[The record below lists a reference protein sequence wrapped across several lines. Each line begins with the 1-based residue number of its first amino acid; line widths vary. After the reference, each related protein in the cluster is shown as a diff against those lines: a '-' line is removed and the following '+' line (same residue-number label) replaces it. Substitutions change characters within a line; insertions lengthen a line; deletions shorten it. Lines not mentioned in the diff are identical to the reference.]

1 MLDFSTGG
9 RNRRIFY
16 HILIEQGSEIKRG
29 IEERV
34 FYKVCVLPKM
44 SKNRFRRRNW
54 RVFSQIAIES
64 D

>member
-1 MLDFSTGG
+1 VK
-9 RNRRIFY
+9 
-16 HILIEQGSEIKRG
+16 KRG

-34 FYKVCVLPKM
+34 FYQVFVLLKM
-44 SKNRFRRRNW
+44 SKKRFRRRNW